1 MDGEILRDPTRR
13 FVLKTG
19 AASGGGLM
27 LSFTMV
33 AEGAAAG
40 GATQVN
46 AYVRIAPDGKVVI
59 ASKVPEVGQG
69 IKTSLPMLIAEELDV
84 DWSAVSVEQAIADT
98 KIYGRQ
104 VAGGSM
110 ATTLEYD
117 GLRRVGATVRALLIQ
132 AAAARWA
139 VPADS
144 LTTDRGFV
152 IHAASRRRAGYGELA
167 QAAAKLTPPDPKT
180 LTLKDPKAF
189 RIIGQSQKSQNLE
202 AITTGQP
209 TYGVDTRLPGML
221 YATFAK
227 APTYGA
233 GVAKV
238 DLAPARAVKGVR
250 DAFVIEGGTNLQ
262 SIVPG
267 VAVVADSWWAARK
280 GRDALQI
287 QWAQHPTA
295 AQSTAGFE
303 AKAAELAKAPPH
315 RTAYNDGDVD
325 AALKSAARTVSAA
338 YSYPFI
344 AHANLEPQ
352 NCTAQVKD
360 GKVEIWA
367 PTQNPE
373 AGRGLVAKA
382 LNVDPSAITIHL
394 IRGGGGFGRRLMN
407 DYMVE
412 AAVIASK
419 VDAPVKL
426 VWTREDDIQHEFYR
440 PAGWHNLT
448 AGLDASGALVA
459 WKDHFITFGEG
470 ETFNTSAGMN
480 STQFPCRAVPN
491 YRHDISVMPL
501 GFPTGYLRAPGNNAF
516 GFVIQSFTDELA
528 LAAGKDPVAFRRE
541 LLGEPRLLGAAG
553 ERESFHTGRM
563 RDVLD
568 LAAEKSGWG
577 RKLPEGS
584 GLGVAC
590 HYSHM
595 GYVAVVMQVTVKG
608 GSLKVD
614 KAWAAVDCGRQI
626 INPKGAEQQVQ
637 GSVLDAVGAAL
648 YQAITFENGAAQQSN
663 FDDFPLLRM
672 ADAFDV
678 EVHFK
683 LSDNNPTG
691 LGEPAYPPAPAALCN
706 AIFAATGKR
715 IRTLPVGDQLA

>member
-13 FVLKTG
+13 FVLQSG
-19 AASGGGLM
+19 AAIGGGLM
-27 LSFTMV
+27 LSFTMA
-33 AEGAAAG
+33 AEGRAA

-46 AYVRIAPDGKVVI
+46 AYVRIAPDGKVTI
-59 ASKVPEVGQG
+59 ASKVPEIGQG

-84 DWSAVSVEQAIADT
+84 DWSAVTVEQAIADS
-98 KIYGRQ
+98 KVYGRQ

-132 AAAARWA
+132 AAATRWN

-144 LTTDRGFV
+144 CSTEPGSV
-152 IHAASRRRAGYGELA
+152 VHAASKRRLTYGALA
-167 QAAAKLTPPDPKT
+167 EDAAKLTPLDPKS

-189 RIIGQSQKSQNLE
+189 RIIGKSHKSQNLE

-209 TYGVDTRLPGML
+209 TFGIDVRLPGML

-238 DLAPARAVKGVR
+238 DLAPAKAVKGVR
-250 DAFVIEGGTNLQ
+250 DAFIIEGGTNLQ
-262 SIVPG
+262 GAVPG

-280 GRDALQI
+280 GRNALEI
-287 QWAQHPTA
+287 QWAEHPTG
-295 AQSTAGFE
+295 AQSTASFA
-303 AKAAELAKAPPH
+303 AKAGELAKAPPH

-325 AALKSAARTVSAA
+325 AALKGAAKTVSAA
-338 YSYPFI
+338 YHYPFL
-344 AHANLEPQ
+344 AHAPLEPQ
-352 NCTAQVKD
+352 NCTVQVKD

-373 AGRGLVAKA
+373 AGRALVAKA

-394 IRGGGGFGRRLMN
+394 IRCGGGFGRRLMN

-426 VWTREDDIQHEFYR
+426 VWTREDDIQHDFYR
-440 PAGWHNLT
+440 PAGWHNFT
-448 AGLDASGALVA
+448 AGLDANGALVA
-459 WKDHFITFGEG
+459 WKDHFVTFGEG
-470 ETFNTSAGMN
+470 ETYNTAANMN
-480 STQFPCRAVPN
+480 STQFPCRALAN

-541 LLGEPRLLGAAG
+541 LLGEPRLLGEAG
-553 ERESFHTGRM
+553 KGDSFHTGRM
-563 RDVLD
+563 RGVLD
-568 LAAEKSGWG
+568 LVAEKAGWG
-577 RKLPEGS
+577 RKVAKGT

-595 GYVAVVMQVTVKG
+595 GYVAVVIEASVGEGGEVK
-608 GSLKVD
+608 VH

-626 INPKGAEQQVQ
+626 VNPSGAEQQVQ
-637 GSVLDAVGAAL
+637 GSILDAIGSAL
-648 YQAITFENGAAQQSN
+648 RQGMTFENGAAVNSN
-663 FDDFPLLRM
+663 FGDFPLLRM
-672 ADAFDV
+672 AEAPDV

-691 LGEPAYPPAPAALCN
+691 LGEPAYPPTPAALCN
-706 AIFAATGKR
+706 AVFAAIGKR
-715 IRTLPVGDQLA
+715 IRTLPIGDQLA

>member
-13 FVLKTG
+13 FVLQT
-19 AASGGGLM
+19 
-27 LSFTMV
+27 
-33 AEGAAAG
+33 GAAAG
-40 GATQVN
+40 GGLLLSFTMASESTAAAAATQVN
-46 AYVRIAPDGKVVI
+46 AYVRIAPDGKVTI

-84 DWSAVSVEQAIADT
+84 DWSAVTVEQAIADT
-98 KIYGRQ
+98 KVYGRQ

-117 GLRRVGATVRALLIQ
+117 GLRRVGATVRALLIA
-132 AAAARWA
+132 AAAARWN

-144 LTTDRGFV
+144 LSTEHGAV
-152 IHAASRRRAGYGELA
+152 VHAASKRRAGYGELA
-167 QAAAKLTPPDPKT
+167 QDAAKLTPPDPKS
-180 LTLKDPKAF
+180 LTLKDPRAF
-189 RIIGQSQKSQNLE
+189 RIIGQSQKSQNLD

-209 TYGVDTRLPGML
+209 TFGIDTRLPGML

-238 DLAPARAVKGVR
+238 DLAPAKAVRGVR
-250 DAFVIEGGTNLQ
+250 DAFVVEGGSNLQ
-262 SIVPG
+262 SIMPG

-287 QWAQHPTA
+287 QWAEHPTA

-315 RTAYNDGDVD
+315 RNLYNDGDVD
-325 AALKSAARTVSAA
+325 SALKGAAKTVSAA

-352 NCTAQVKD
+352 NCTARVKD

-382 LNVDPSAITIHL
+382 LNVDPSTITIHL

-426 VWTREDDIQHEFYR
+426 VWTREDDIQHDFYR

-459 WKDHFITFGEG
+459 WKDHFVTFGEG

-480 STQFPCRAVPN
+480 STQFPCRAIAN
-491 YRHDISVMPL
+491 YRHDVSVMPL

-541 LLGEPRLLGAAG
+541 LLGEPRLLGEAG
-553 ERESFHTGRM
+553 KNDSFHTGRM
-563 RDVLD
+563 RGVLD

-590 HYSHM
+590 HYSHL

-663 FDDFPLLRM
+663 FGDFPLLRI

-715 IRTLPVGDQLA
+715 IRSLPIGDQLA